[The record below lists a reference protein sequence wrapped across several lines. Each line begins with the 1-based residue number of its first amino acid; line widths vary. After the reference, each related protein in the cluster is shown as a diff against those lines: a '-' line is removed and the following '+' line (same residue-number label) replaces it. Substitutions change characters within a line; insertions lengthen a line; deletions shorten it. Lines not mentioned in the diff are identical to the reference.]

1 MPVSRFGIYLAYG
14 ATVDMRAEGLGR
26 LFAALLMAAAK
37 RDDIRFVIAC
47 PSWTRESLM
56 QLCESEGIPTTAF
69 DVLSPARKPAL
80 LRLYEHW
87 RRRGR
92 RRQRRARWFG
102 LYMAR
107 AGALVQR
114 ALFPWRR
121 RLITTRS
128 MAPVL
133 AVGVLVAV
141 VAVLIM
147 PFAMLGGA
155 LRQGGGRAWSKLQK
169 LALRGWMAM
178 AGTGV
183 RRAAG
188 DILAG
193 RAPKDV
199 PTVVNLYRQMEEA
212 ELDVLHRMIERAED
226 VTAWYCPT
234 AFWPSVS
241 KLDRPRLICVPDVL
255 LSDFATSFSAIGGD
269 RMLETF
275 RQIERVI
282 ADGRHFVTYSAHVKN
297 ETLVR
302 RFGVAPEAV
311 DVVPHGAVRLEPLIT
326 IVGTPDQRAATDA
339 FCRDV
344 VASALRTASTPLRVG
359 ALGEATRFLFYA
371 SQFRPQKNVVNLLRA
386 CEYLLRRRFVGCKLV
401 LTGNPEL
408 SPEIGEYLSRL
419 RLQEEVLFLQRL
431 SSQQLAACYRQAAL
445 AINPSLFEGG
455 LPFTFSE
462 AVSVG
467 TPAVMARIPVT
478 LDAIRDP
485 ELREWMLFDPYDW
498 KDMAARIEWAL
509 ANRDRLLQR
518 QRAYFDTTIAPR
530 SWDHVLDEHL
540 EILRRIATGRTA
552 APA

>member
-1 MPVSRFGIYLAYG
+1 M
-14 ATVDMRAEGLGR
+14 E
-26 LFAALLMAAAK
+26 
-37 RDDIRFVIAC
+37 
-47 PSWTRESLM
+47 
-56 QLCESEGIPTTAF
+56 
-69 DVLSPARKPAL
+69 
-80 LRLYEHW
+80 
-87 RRRGR
+87 
-92 RRQRRARWFG
+92 
-102 LYMAR
+102 R
-107 AGALVQR
+107 AGALVER

-128 MAPVL
+128 MAPIL
-133 AVGVLVAV
+133 AVGVLVAA
-141 VAVLIM
+141 VAVLIV
-147 PFAMLGGA
+147 PFAVLGSA
-155 LRQGGGRAWSKLQK
+155 LRRGGGQVWSKLQK
-169 LALRGWMAM
+169 LALRGLLAM
-178 AGTGV
+178 ANAGV

-188 DILAG
+188 DILRG

-199 PTVVNLYRQMEEA
+199 PTVVSLYRQMEEA
-212 ELDVLHRMIERAED
+212 ELDGLHRMIERAGD
-226 VTAWYCPT
+226 VSAWYCPT

-241 KLDRPRLICVPDVL
+241 KLDQPRLICVPDVL
-255 LSDFATSFSAIGGD
+255 LSDFAASFSAIGGD
-269 RMLETF
+269 RMLEMF

-282 ADGRHFVTYSAHVKN
+282 ADGRHFVTYSAHVKY

-311 DVVPHGAVRLEPLIT
+311 DVVPHGAARLEPLIT

-344 VASALRTASTPLRVG
+344 LASTLRTASTPLRVG
-359 ALGEATRFLFYA
+359 ALGESTRFLFYA
-371 SQFRPQKNVVNLLRA
+371 SQFRPQKNIVNLLRA

-408 SPEIGEYLSRL
+408 SPEIVECLTQL
-419 RLQEEVLFLQRL
+419 RLQEEVVFLQRL
-431 SSQQLAACYRQAAL
+431 SSQQLAACYRLAAL

-467 TPAVMARIPVT
+467 TPAVMASIPVT

-485 ELREWMLFDPYDW
+485 ELREWMLFNPYDW
-498 KDMAARIEWAL
+498 KDMAARVEWAL
-509 ANRDRLLQR
+509 ANRDKLLQR

-530 SWDHVLDEHL
+530 SWDHALDEYVA
-540 EILRRIATGRTA
+540 ILRRISTERTA